1 MQNQISPIRGYKPLS
16 NASCLYQGVVT
27 HKRYRPVLH
36 NLNYKVAAIF
46 LNVDAIAQPLR
57 LISYNRFNLFSI
69 YDRDHGTGETI
80 SAFAWGLVKPKDL
93 DNEVTQIHMLCYPRL
108 LGFTFNPLTTYYCMD
123 KAGNTRMLIFE
134 VHNTFGGR
142 HTYVSDMIAAG
153 DAGYFKTDKI
163 FYVSPFNK
171 VEGHYNLSASKPEQN
186 ITVGVALTT
195 PDGPTLNAYFAATR
209 HELTDANLLRVFFA
223 YPLMTIKV
231 VAAIHYEALKLW
243 LKGLKLQP
251 NKSEK

>member
-1 MQNQISPIRGYKPLS
+1 MPNQISSIRGYRPLN
-16 NASCLYQGVVT
+16 NAGCIYRGVVT
-27 HKRYRPVLH
+27 HKRYLPVLH
-36 NLNYKVAAIF
+36 TLNYKVAAIF
-46 LNVDAIAQPLR
+46 LNIDAIAQQSR
-57 LISYNRFNLFSI
+57 LLSYNQFNLFSI
-69 YDRDHGTGETI
+69 YDRDHGTGQSI
-80 SAFAWGLVKPKDL
+80 SDFAWGLVKPKDL

-153 DAGYFKTDKI
+153 DAAYFKTEKT
-163 FYVSPFNK
+163 FYVSPF
-171 VEGHYNLSASKPEQN
+171 NLSASKPEQN

-195 PDGPTLNAYFAATR
+195 PDGPTLNAYFAAKR
-209 HELTDANLLRVFFA
+209 HELTDANLVRVFFA

-251 NKSEK
+251 NKSNR